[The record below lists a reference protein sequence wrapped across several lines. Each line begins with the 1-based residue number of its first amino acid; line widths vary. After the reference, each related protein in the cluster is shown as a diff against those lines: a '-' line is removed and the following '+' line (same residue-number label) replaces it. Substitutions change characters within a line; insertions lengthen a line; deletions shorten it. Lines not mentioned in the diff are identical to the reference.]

1 LAQILVIFAIL
12 NFLNR
17 NYEGDGMKKIDYDLV
32 IIGGGPAG
40 LTAGIYAAR
49 ARMNTVLIEKAVPG
63 GQILVTDWIENY
75 PGFPQGIC
83 GADLVQNMTDQAEK
97 FGLGIET
104 NDVVS
109 LDLAGPVK
117 KIHLTDKTITASALI
132 IATGAS
138 PRKLGIPGELKLFG
152 KGVSTCATCDGP
164 FYRDQLVVAVVGG
177 DTAVQESLFLTK
189 FARKVYLVHRRD
201 QLRAAKILQ
210 ERAFANDRLE
220 IIWNSVLTEIRGTSS
235 VEQVVLKDL
244 RTGQEESM
252 PADGCFIWIGIIP
265 NTAFLDHGV
274 ELDGNGFILTDFNMQ
289 TSVAGVFAAGDVRST
304 PLRQV
309 STAVGDAAIA
319 ATVAEQY
326 IESVKAQSVKDS
338 GLTAKSRKSPLAGG
352 VDNQRVT
359 AAHA

>member
-1 LAQILVIFAIL
+1 MQKV
-12 NFLNR
+12 
-17 NYEGDGMKKIDYDLV
+17 DYDLV

-49 ARMNTVLIEKAVPG
+49 ARLNVILIEKVVPG

-75 PGFPQGIC
+75 PGFPEGLC
-83 GADLVQNMTDQAEK
+83 GADLVQKMTDQAEK

-117 KIHLTDKTITASALI
+117 KIHLTDKTIRARALV
-132 IATGAS
+132 IATGAA

-164 FYRDQLVVAVVGG
+164 FYRDQVVVAAGGG

-201 QLRAAKILQ
+201 QLRATKILQ
-210 ERAFANDRLE
+210 ERAFNNDKLE
-220 IIWNSVLTEIRGTSS
+220 IIWNSVLTEIKGTSS
-235 VEQVVLKDL
+235 VEQVILKDV
-244 RTGQEESM
+244 RTGKEESM

-265 NTAFLDHGV
+265 NIALLDNGLK
-274 ELDGNGFILTDFNMQ
+274 LDANGFILTDFNMQ
-289 TSVAGVFAAGDVRST
+289 TSVPGVFAAGDVRAT

-319 ATVAEQY
+319 ATAAEQY
-326 IESVKAQSVKDS
+326 IESGKAQSVKDS
-338 GLTAKSRKSPLAGG
+338 DLPDTNQNTSVAAG
-352 VDNQRVT
+352 
-359 AAHA
+359 AHKQNMAEAIV